1 MAMVRNRCLT
11 LSGASGR
18 RSVGLDEAGTEAA
31 SNEAADSLDTRDR
44 VGKVMGLIDT
54 LPDTQRLVITMH
66 DIEGIPK
73 EEIGQSTGLSPDN
86 VRQLLS
92 RARRFIRSHFS
103 KD

>member
-1 MAMVRNRCLT
+1 
-11 LSGASGR
+11 
-18 RSVGLDEAGTEAA
+18 
-31 SNEAADSLDTRDR
+31 
-44 VGKVMGLIDT
+44 MGLIDT